1 MVHVNV
7 IVFVQDK
14 LSSTS
19 TCGSERKER
28 YCILSHLDYA
38 KKIDKSGKKCF
49 WCDSTDDGKNS
60 NPRTSHR
67 IENIVYRMEPP
78 DKPGPEQ
85 YRDVQRHLIVIK
97 LHCDT

>member
-1 MVHVNV
+1 M
-7 IVFVQDK
+7 QDK

-28 YCILSHLDYA
+28 YCILSHLDYS
-38 KKIDKSGKKCF
+38 KKSEKSGKKCF
-49 WCDSTDDGKNS
+49 WCDSTDEGKS
-60 NPRTSHR
+60 LNPRTSHK

-85 YRDVQRHLIVIK
+85 YRDVQQHSIVYQTIINIK
-97 LHCDT
+97 I